1 VLIKTNAYKAK
12 DLSADI
18 FKTAEQGSEPK
29 EQKKWLFS
37 TTFLD

>member
-1 VLIKTNAYKAK
+1 MLIKTNAYKAK

-29 EQKKWLFS
+29 EKKWLFS